1 MRPIAAALVLLTGV
15 GGMAGCGGSSST
27 PSGAAQSAIPTDY
40 AGATAAPSKPA
51 PPLELR
57 DSLGRRVNID
67 DYRGKAVMVTFMYDR
82 CDACSMIVS
91 HLRAAQNRLGAAAGR
106 LRIVAVSVDPRGDSP
121 KAVKEFLAEHH
132 MTGRMEY
139 LVGSRAELQ
148 RVWADWN
155 LVSDSEQANGEVFHA
170 VDPVALVYGI
180 SGSGRIT
187 TLYPANFRPQQ
198 IVHDVPRL
206 ASS

>member
-1 MRPIAAALVLLTGV
+1 MRPMAAALVLLTGV
-15 GGMAGCGGSSST
+15 GGMAACGGASSGT
-27 PSGAAQSAIPTDY
+27 PSGAARDAVPSDY
-40 AGATAAPSKPA
+40 AGVTPDPSKPA
-51 PPLELR
+51 PPLALE
-57 DSLGRRVNID
+57 NP
-67 DYRGKAVMVTFMYDR
+67 RGSR
-82 CDACSMIVS
+82 
-91 HLRAAQNRLGAAAGR
+91 
-106 LRIVAVSVDPRGDSP
+106 VSVGG
-121 KAVKEFLAEHH
+121 EFLARHH

-155 LVSDSEQANGEVFHA
+155 LAAGSHQGGDVSDA

-206 ASS
+206 AGS